1 MSYTL
6 LSPHISDS
14 TFVTH
19 LLERIFNQQV
29 GVSIQ
34 HDVWSRDYLIR
45 FHLYSKG
52 DPFSFSGHVRVTN
65 INSSQDIYNAIHSN
79 YPELF
84 I

>member
-1 MSYTL
+1 MATL

-14 TFVTH
+14 AFVTQF
-19 LLERIFNQQV
+19 LERIFNQSV
-29 GVSIQ
+29 NVSVQ
-34 HDVWSRDYLIR
+34 YDLWSRSYLIR
-45 FHLYSKG
+45 FSLYSKG
-52 DPFSFSGHVRVTN
+52 DPFSFSGHVSVTN